1 MEYFKKI
8 TESIYGEGA
17 NPMDPLGIGK
27 RMREI
32 VSGVGA
38 RPSGNVPPQSSP
50 FSPPPPPPSR
60 EPQLSVM
67 IAIDGDSYGPY
78 DRESL
83 MQLITDGT
91 LTADT
96 YVFIQGM
103 SDWQTARQVPQ
114 VNALFSTSEKVPP
127 PPPMPFTPPPPGA
140 KPEPAPASVMSAK
153 LDNLIESAIADGV
166 ITDLERKVLAR
177 NAQQEG
183 IDIEE
188 FCVIVDARLFE
199 RQKQLK
205 QEEEARQQKK
215 AQASAAMKP
224 KPKADRVRRCP
235 ACNAPINSASLR
247 RCPECGYEFDNV
259 SEGSVK
265 HLLKKLEEA
274 DREFAEKMER
284 RQAAKGNQGRLMA
297 FFSDAFDFEADKLE
311 TEHIDRKAAMIR
323 THPMP
328 ETREEVLEFLYAAIP
343 LAVDHSDDDDYEGD
357 ESLQPVWKEKCE
369 QVVTK
374 GRFLIKGKPEQ
385 EALRDLARKA
395 GIYF

>member
-1 MEYFKKI
+1 MGYFKKI

-27 RMREI
+27 CMRDI
-32 VSGVGA
+32 VSGGA
-38 RPSGNVPPQSSP
+38 ARLSGYPPTPPSSP
-50 FSPPPPPPSR
+50 HATPPLPR

-67 IAIDGDSYGPY
+67 IAIDGDTYGPY
-78 DRESL
+78 DSEAL
-83 MQLITDGT
+83 TELIEDGT
-91 LTADT
+91 LTPDT
-96 YVFIQGM
+96 YVFIRGM
-103 SDWQTARQVPQ
+103 SDWQTARLVPQ
-114 VNALFSTSEKVPP
+114 VNALFGTDAEVPP
-127 PPPMPFTPPPPGA
+127 PPQIPSTPPPPAA
-140 KPEPAPASVMSAK
+140 KSEPTPASVISAK
-153 LDNLIESAIADGV
+153 LNALIDSAIADGV
-166 ITDLERKVLAR
+166 ITDLERKVLIR

-205 QEEEARQQKK
+205 QEEEDLRRKNARQ
-215 AQASAAMKP
+215 AATPMKP

-284 RQAAKGNQGRLMA
+284 RQASKGNRGRLKA
-297 FFSDAFDFEADKLE
+297 FFADAFDFEADKLE